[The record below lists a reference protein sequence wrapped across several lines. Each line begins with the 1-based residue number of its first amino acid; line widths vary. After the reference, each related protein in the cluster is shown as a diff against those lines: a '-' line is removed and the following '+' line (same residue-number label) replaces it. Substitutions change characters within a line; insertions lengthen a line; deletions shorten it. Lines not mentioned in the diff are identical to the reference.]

1 MGHDIFVQMKET
13 PIFHC
18 NRESLNRGGR
28 YESGVSPS
36 APHTSSGLGE
46 QQLRPQEEL
55 QFMRQL

>member
-1 MGHDIFVQMKET
+1 MIFFVQMKET
-13 PIFHC
+13 PIFHF

-28 YESGVSPS
+28 YESGVSRS
-36 APHTSSGLGE
+36 APHISAGLGE